1 MKMTELKEL
10 RKKIEEITI
19 EMLTLL
25 KTRTE
30 IAQEIGKI
38 KNKEGMSVSNESRE
52 DELRELVKRQCKE
65 IDFDSNTALKF
76 LNFLLNESVKV
87 QSSES
92 KTHLAIFL
100 KAKELEQKGK
110 KIIHLEVGEP
120 DFQPPINVKKSL
132 SEVYDKGFGKYGPA
146 KGLPEFRIKLAE
158 FANENFDANINS
170 ENVMVTPGAR
180 FGVFLSITTL
190 LDPGDE
196 MIVIEPAWPAY
207 RQCAINAGIKIR
219 SIKTTLENKWEP
231 DIDEIS
237 SCINDNTKMIVLNYP
252 NNPTGKILPKTL
264 QDKIVEIARKH
275 DLYILSDE
283 IYSNYSNKEWVS
295 ILSYNYEKSIITQS
309 FSKSHSMTGYR
320 IGYLISNQKIVER
333 LAKLEALCLT
343 NVSEPIQYA
352 AMKSLEDD
360 VTNNVKIMNERLTK
374 LGEICKEM
382 ELEFVR
388 PNGAMYIF
396 ARTKNPIN
404 ASELSEKLLDQGVAI
419 APGIGFGDYN
429 EFFRIS
435 ACLDIKTL
443 IQGMDILKTRLQM

>member
-1 MKMTELKEL
+1 MTKLEEL

-19 EMLTLL
+19 EMLSLL

-52 DELRELVKRQCKE
+52 GELRDLVKRQSKE
-65 IDFDSNTALKF
+65 IDFNLNTALKF

-87 QSSES
+87 QSTES
-92 KTHLAIFL
+92 NTHLAIFL

-132 SEVYDKGFGKYGPA
+132 SEVYDKGFGRYGPA
-146 KGLPEFRIKLAE
+146 KGLPEFRTKIAE
-158 FANENFDANINS
+158 FANKNFDTKVNS
-170 ENVMVTPGAR
+170 ENVMVIPGAR

-207 RQCAINAGIKIR
+207 RQCAINAGIKVR
-219 SIKTTLENKWEP
+219 SVKTTLENKWEP
-231 DIDEIS
+231 NIDEIL

-252 NNPTGKILPKTL
+252 NNPTGKILTKTL
-264 QDKIVEIARKH
+264 QDQIIEISKKH

-283 IYSNYSNKEWVS
+283 IYSNYSNKKWTS

-320 IGYLISNQKIVER
+320 IGYLISNQKIIEK
-333 LAKLEALCLT
+333 LAKLQALCLT
-343 NVSEPIQYA
+343 NVSEPIQYT

-360 VTNNVKIMNERLTK
+360 VTENTKIMNERLRK
-374 LGEICKEM
+374 LEEICKEM
-382 ELEFVR
+382 KLEFVR
-388 PNGAMYIF
+388 PDGAMYIF
-396 ARTKNPIN
+396 ARTNNPIN
-404 ASELSEKLLDQGVAI
+404 SSELSEELLNHGVAI

-443 IQGMDILKTRLQM
+443 IEGMDILKTRL

>member
-1 MKMTELKEL
+1 MTELEKL

-19 EMLTLL
+19 EMLSLL

-38 KNKEGMSVSNESRE
+38 KKKEGMSVSNESRE
-52 DELRELVKRQCKE
+52 DELRELIKKQCQV
-65 IDFDSNTALKF
+65 INFDSNAALKF

-100 KAKELEQKGK
+100 KAKELEQEGK

-146 KGLPEFRIKLAE
+146 KGLPEFRTKLAE
-158 FANENFDANINS
+158 FANKYFNSKINS

-190 LDPGDE
+190 LDSGDE

-207 RQCAINAGIKIR
+207 RQCAINAGIKVR
-219 SIKTTLENKWEP
+219 SVKTTLENKWEP
-231 DIDEIS
+231 NIDEIS
-237 SCINDNTKMIVLNYP
+237 SCVNDNTKMIVLNYP
-252 NNPTGKILPKTL
+252 NNPTGKILPKPL
-264 QDKIVEIARKH
+264 QNQIIEIAKKH

-283 IYSNYSNKEWVS
+283 IYSNYSNEEWKS
-295 ILSYNYEKSIITQS
+295 ILSYNYEKSIVTQS

-320 IGYLISNQKIVER
+320 IGYLISSQKIIEV
-333 LAKLEALCLT
+333 LAKLQALCLT
-343 NVSEPIQYA
+343 NVSEPIQYT

-360 VTNNVKIMNERLTK
+360 VTENVKIMNERLTK
-374 LGEICKEM
+374 LEEICKEM

-388 PNGAMYIF
+388 PDGAMYIF

-404 ASELSEKLLDQGVAI
+404 TSELSEELLNHGVAI

-443 IQGMDILKTRLQM
+443 IEGMDILKTRL

>member
-30 IAQEIGKI
+30 IAQDIGKI

-146 KGLPEFRIKLAE
+146 KGLPEFRTKLAE
-158 FANENFDANINS
+158 FANENFDAKINS

-207 RQCAINAGIKIR
+207 RQCAINAGIKVR
-219 SIKTTLENKWEP
+219 TVKTTLENKWEP
-231 DIDEIS
+231 SIDEIS

-283 IYSNYSNKEWVS
+283 IYSNYSNKEWTS

-343 NVSEPIQYA
+343 NVSEPIQYT
-352 AMKSLEDD
+352 AMKSLEED
-360 VTNNVKIMNERLTK
+360 VTDNVKLINERLTK
-374 LGEICKEM
+374 LEEICKEM
-382 ELEFVR
+382 ELEFVK
-388 PNGAMYIF
+388 PDGAMYIF

-404 ASELSEKLLDQGVAI
+404 TSELSEKLLDHGVAI

-443 IQGMDILKTRLQM
+443 IQGMDILKTRL

>member
-1 MKMTELKEL
+1 MTELEKL

-19 EMLTLL
+19 EMLSLL

-38 KNKEGMSVSNESRE
+38 KKKEGMSVSNESRE
-52 DELRELVKRQCKE
+52 DELRELIKKQCQV
-65 IDFDSNTALKF
+65 INFDSNAALKF

-100 KAKELEQKGK
+100 KAKELEQEGK

-146 KGLPEFRIKLAE
+146 KGLPEFRTKLAE
-158 FANENFDANINS
+158 FANKYFNSKINS

-190 LDPGDE
+190 LDSGDE

-207 RQCAINAGIKIR
+207 RQCAINAGIKVR
-219 SIKTTLENKWEP
+219 SVKTTLENKWEP
-231 DIDEIS
+231 NIDEIS
-237 SCINDNTKMIVLNYP
+237 SCVNDNTKMIVLNYP
-252 NNPTGKILPKTL
+252 NNPTGKILPKPL
-264 QDKIVEIARKH
+264 QNQIIEIAKKH

-283 IYSNYSNKEWVS
+283 IYSNYSNEEWKS
-295 ILSYNYEKSIITQS
+295 ILSYNYEKSIVTQS

-320 IGYLISNQKIVER
+320 IGYLISSQKIIEV
-333 LAKLEALCLT
+333 LAKLQALCLT
-343 NVSEPIQYA
+343 NVSEPIQYT

-360 VTNNVKIMNERLTK
+360 VTENVKIMNERLTK
-374 LGEICKEM
+374 LEEICKEM

-388 PNGAMYIF
+388 PDGAMYIF

-404 ASELSEKLLDQGVAI
+404 TSELSEELLNHGVAI

-435 ACLDIKTL
+435 ACLDIKT
-443 IQGMDILKTRLQM
+443 IIEGMDILKTRL

>member
-1 MKMTELKEL
+1 MTELEKL
-10 RKKIEEITI
+10 RKRIEEITI

-38 KNKEGMSVSNESRE
+38 KNQQGMSVSNESRE
-52 DELRELVKRQCKE
+52 DELRELVKKQCLE

-92 KTHLAIFL
+92 NTHLAVFL
-100 KAKELEQKGK
+100 KAKELERQGK

-120 DFQPPINVKKSL
+120 DFQPPITVKKSL

-146 KGLPEFRIKLAE
+146 KGLPEFRTKLAD
-158 FANENFDANINS
+158 FANKNFDGRINLD
-170 ENVMVTPGAR
+170 NVMVTPGAR

-190 LDPGDE
+190 LNPGDE
-196 MIVIEPAWPAY
+196 IIVIEPAWPAY
-207 RQCAINAGIKIR
+207 RQCAINSGIKVR
-219 SIKTTLENKWEP
+219 SVKTTLENNWEP
-231 DIDEIS
+231 NLDEIS

-252 NNPTGKILPKTL
+252 NNPTGKILPKEL
-264 QDKIVEIARKH
+264 QNKIIEIAKKH
-275 DLYILSDE
+275 ELYILSDE
-283 IYSNYSNKEWVS
+283 IYSNYSNEEWKSV
-295 ILSYNYEKSIITQS
+295 LCYNYEKSIVTQS

-320 IGYLISNQKIVER
+320 IGYLISNQKIIER
-333 LAKLEALCLT
+333 LTKLQALCLT
-343 NVSEPIQYA
+343 NVSEPIQYT
-352 AMKSLEDD
+352 AMKSLDDD
-360 VTNNVKIMNERLTK
+360 VSTNRKIMKERLTK
-374 LGEICKEM
+374 LEEICNEM
-382 ELEFVR
+382 ELEFVK
-388 PNGAMYIF
+388 PDGSMYIF
-396 ARTKNPIN
+396 ARSKNSIN
-404 ASELSEKLLDQGVAI
+404 TSELSEKLLNDGVAI

-443 IQGMDILKTRLQM
+443 IEGMDILKTRL

>member
-1 MKMTELKEL
+1 MTELEEL
-10 RKKIEEITI
+10 RKKIEKITI
-19 EMLTLL
+19 EMLSLL

-65 IDFDSNTALKF
+65 INFDSNTALKF

-146 KGLPEFRIKLAE
+146 KGLPEFRTKLAE
-158 FANENFDANINS
+158 FANENFDAKINS

-180 FGVFLSITTL
+180 FGIFLSITTL

-207 RQCAINAGIKIR
+207 RQCAINAGIKVR
-219 SIKTTLENKWEP
+219 TVKTTLENKWEP
-231 DIDEIS
+231 SMDEIL

-252 NNPTGKILPKTL
+252 NNPTGKILPKIL
-264 QDKIVEIARKH
+264 QDQIVEISKKH

-283 IYSNYSNKEWVS
+283 IYSNYSNKEWTS

-333 LAKLEALCLT
+333 LEKLEALCLT
-343 NVSEPIQYA
+343 NVSEPIQYT

-360 VTNNVKIMNERLTK
+360 VTNNVKIMNERLEK
-374 LGEICKEM
+374 LEEICKEM

-388 PNGAMYIF
+388 PDGAMYIF
-396 ARTKNPIN
+396 ARTKEPIN
-404 ASELSEKLLDQGVAI
+404 SSELSEELLNYGVAI

-443 IQGMDILKTRLQM
+443 IEGMDILKTRL

>member
-1 MKMTELKEL
+1 MKMTELEEL
-10 RKKIEEITI
+10 RKKIERITI
-19 EMLTLL
+19 EMLSLL

-38 KNKEGMSVSNESRE
+38 KNKEGMSVSNELRE
-52 DELRELVKRQCKE
+52 DELRELVKSQCKE

-100 KAKELEQKGK
+100 KAKELEEKGE

-120 DFQPPINVKKSL
+120 DFQPPINVKNAL

-158 FANENFDANINS
+158 FVNKNFDVEINS
-170 ENVMVTPGAR
+170 ENIMVTPGAR

-196 MIVIEPAWPAY
+196 IIVIEPAWPAY
-207 RQCAINAGIKIR
+207 RQCAINAGIKVR
-219 SIKTTLENKWEP
+219 SVKTTLENKWEP
-231 DIDEIS
+231 NIDEIS
-237 SCINDNTKMIVLNYP
+237 SCVNDNTKMIVLNYP
-252 NNPTGKILPKTL
+252 NNPTGKILPKPL
-264 QDKIVEIARKH
+264 QNQIIEIAKKN

-283 IYSNYSNKEWVS
+283 IYSNYSNEEWKSV
-295 ILSYNYEKSIITQS
+295 LSYNYEKSIVTQS

-320 IGYLISNQKIVER
+320 IGYLISNQKIIEK
-333 LAKLEALCLT
+333 LAKLQALCLT
-343 NVSEPIQYA
+343 NVSEPIQYVS
-352 AMKSLEDD
+352 MKSLEDD
-360 VTNNVKIMNERLTK
+360 VTDNVKIMNVRLEK

-382 ELEFVR
+382 ELEFVK
-388 PNGAMYIF
+388 PDGAMYIF

-404 ASELSEKLLDQGVAI
+404 TSELSEELLNRGVAI

-443 IQGMDILKTRLQM
+443 VEGMDILKTSL